1 MKRREF
7 VGNCTLGGLLG
18 AAAVTSSFAQQT
30 TVAQSSQPQAQSDS
44 LVTTPISLMAPRE
57 DGVTA
62 IWGVSE
68 LCKGQIEWED
78 TDGNRGVV
86 SADPFGMVPQGT
98 GVIRVQV
105 SGLNAGRDYRIRAT
119 TKSGLRDKIE
129 VSDWKAF
136 RTLDSSA
143 ATTRFVVW
151 NDTHVH
157 NETIAK
163 LDDVTPPSDFLIWN
177 GDTCNDWTK
186 NELLIPTLLN
196 PGQRDIT
203 NKRAL
208 MLIWGNHDVRG
219 AWAFQLPQ
227 MVATPNDRPFYAFRS
242 GPVAAICLHTGEDKP
257 DDHPS
262 FSGRV
267 AFDALR
273 MEQTSWLE
281 ETISQPLF
289 RDAPYRIVFC
299 HIPLRW
305 TTEKIPDYE
314 KGGYDHYSHRSREAW
329 HDLLV
334 MWKTQVV
341 ISGHTHQHAWIPAS
355 DRFPYAQLTGGGP
368 KLAQATWIEAFATEQ
383 SLTIQTH
390 LLAGGQGEMVR
401 FAPVG

>member
-1 MKRREF
+1 MKRRDF
-7 VGNCTLGGLLG
+7 VGNVAIGSLLG
-18 AAAVTSSFAQQT
+18 AAATTSTYAQQALPSPASRT
-30 TVAQSSQPQAQSDS
+30 PQRGDS
-44 LVTTPISLMAPRE
+44 LMITPVSLMAPTA

-68 LCKGQIEWED
+68 LCKGRIQWQD
-78 TDGNRGVV
+78 ADGNQGVAT
-86 SADPFGMVPQGT
+86 ADPFGMVPQGT
-98 GVIRVQV
+98 AVIRVRV
-105 SGLNAGRDYRIRAT
+105 TGLRPGHEYRLQAIT
-119 TKSGLRDKIE
+119 TSGLRAHSE
-129 VSDWKAF
+129 TSGWKTF
-136 RTLDSSA
+136 RTLDSA
-143 ATTRFVVW
+143 ASTTRFVVW

-157 NETIAK
+157 NETIAR
-163 LDDVTPPSDFLIWN
+163 LDDVTPPADFLIWN

-186 NELLIPTLLN
+186 DELLIPTLLN
-196 PGQRDIT
+196 PGERDIT
-203 NKRAL
+203 DKRPL

-267 AFDALR
+267 AFDQLR
-273 MEQTSWLE
+273 KEQTAWLE
-281 ETISQPLF
+281 ETIAQPMF

-305 TTEKIPDYE
+305 TTERIPDYA
-314 KGGYDHYSHRSREAW
+314 KGGYDHYSHRSRLAW
-329 HDLLV
+329 HDSLV
-334 MWKTQVV
+334 RWKTQVV
-341 ISGHTHQHAWIPAS
+341 ISGHTHQHAWIPAD

-368 KLAQATWIEAFATEQ
+368 KLAQATWIDAVATEE

-390 LLAGGQGEMVR
+390 LLDGGQGETVR
-401 FAPVG
+401 FTPVG